1 MMPRATAH
9 RRWFLLVLVLLTAEV
24 CASGPSTSTPGHQDV
39 QNEFRLALEGYRYRF
54 PDDHGAHEQFRTEW
68 WYYTGQLVTETGRL
82 FGYQLTFFRRG
93 VRPTGATNPSRWAIR
108 DVYLAHAALSD
119 LAGGR
124 FHYAEKISRAGL
136 GKAGAEAGH
145 LNVWIDRWR
154 AERQGEGQHL
164 KADALEF
171 SLELS
176 LTPEKSPV
184 VHGSHGVSRKGSGPS
199 DASHY
204 YSMTRVAT
212 EGTLWLGG
220 APFTVRGTTWMD
232 HEFGSGDLA
241 QELAG
246 WDWFSVQLDDNS
258 EMMLYILR
266 RSDGS
271 AHPASSGTLVFA
283 DGRTKHLLLSDIS
296 LQVLEHWQS
305 PHSGARYPSR
315 WHLALPAFGLDLEVI
330 PRLSDQELRTTRSTQ
345 VTYWEGAVKITG
357 THHLKPVSGQGYVE
371 LTGYAAPR
379 Q

>member
-1 MMPRATAH
+1 
-9 RRWFLLVLVLLTAEV
+9 LVILLTEV
-24 CASGPSTSTPGHQDV
+24 CASGPSTSTPGHQGDPNP
-39 QNEFRLALEGYRYRF
+39 NEFRPATEGYRYRF

-68 WYYTGQLVTETGRL
+68 WYYTGHLVTETGRP

-93 VRPTGATNPSRWAIR
+93 VRPAGATNPSQWAIR
-108 DVYLAHAALSD
+108 DVYLAHFALSD
-119 LAGGR
+119 LERGR
-124 FHYAEKISRAGL
+124 FRYAEKISRAGL
-136 GKAGAEAGH
+136 GKAGAESGH
-145 LNVWIDRWR
+145 LDVWIDRWR

-164 KADALEF
+164 KADTSEF
-171 SLELS
+171 SLELF
-176 LTPEKSPV
+176 LAPEKSPV
-184 VHGSHGVSRKGSGPS
+184 VHGQHGVSRKGSGPS

-204 YSMTRVAT
+204 YSMTRLAT
-212 EGTLWLGG
+212 DGTLWLEG
-220 APFTVRGTTWMD
+220 ARFTVRGTTWMD

-266 RSDGS
+266 RRDGS
-271 AHPASSGTLVFA
+271 AHPASSGTIVST
-283 DGRTKHLLLSDIS
+283 DGRTEHVPLSDVS

-315 WHLALPAFGLDLEVI
+315 WRLTLPAFGLNLEVS
-330 PRLSDQELRTTRSTQ
+330 PRLSDQELQTTRSTQ

-371 LTGYAAPR
+371 LTGYAAATHR
-379 Q
+379 